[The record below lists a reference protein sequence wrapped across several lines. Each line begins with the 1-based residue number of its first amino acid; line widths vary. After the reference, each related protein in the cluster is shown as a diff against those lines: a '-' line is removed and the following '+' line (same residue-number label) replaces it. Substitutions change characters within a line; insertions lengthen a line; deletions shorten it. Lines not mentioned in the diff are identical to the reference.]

1 MANVTVAGQNYTGVN
16 SVELPKTGEAARQK
30 FIIPTGTV
38 NIAANGTVDVSQ
50 YEEAS
55 VNVPAPEPNLQ
66 QKTAT
71 PTETAQEITPDSGY
85 DGLAK
90 VTVEAVSATYVGSG
104 VARKAAEII
113 TPGTADQVIDANQ
126 YLTGEQTIRGDGDL
140 KAGNIRA
147 GVEIFGVTGS
157 YGGEGVN
164 LQEKSATP
172 STSQQVIQPDS
183 GYDGLSKVTV
193 AGDADLIPGNIKSG
207 AEIFG
212 VAGSYAGE
220 APVLQEKTATANG
233 EYTPDAGYDGLSKV
247 TVNVET
253 GGAEPVLQEKS
264 IAPTESAQAVTP
276 DVGYD
281 GLSKVNVGAISS
293 TYVGSGIT
301 KKAAATITPGAADQ
315 VIGAGQYLEGE
326 QTIPGD
332 ADLTAENI
340 RAGVEI
346 FGVAGSYSGE
356 TPALQ
361 EKTVTPAAVQQT
373 VQPDDG
379 YDGLS
384 KVTVAGDANLVAANI
399 KSGVAIFGV
408 EGAYSGNTPNLQEK
422 SITEN
427 GTYTP
432 DGGYDGFSSVT
443 VNVPTGGG
451 GLPAEIVAG
460 DTPVMMDGR
469 VVTATSSSWAET
481 AMTITIP
488 KAGTY
493 RFKWIMGDSYSGH
506 TRATRL
512 YKNGVA
518 AGTEHSGNN
527 HGDVYC
533 TDDIEC
539 AAGDVMTMYIKG
551 YRNYGNYYGTA
562 GNLVA
567 CIDWDNGF

>member
-38 NIAANGTVDVSQ
+38 SIAANGTVDVSQ

-66 QKTAT
+66 QKTAA
-71 PTETAQEITPDSGY
+71 PTESAQEITPDSGY

-90 VTVEAVSATYVGSG
+90 VTVEGVSDTYVGSG

-113 TPGTADQVIDANQ
+113 TPGTADQVIGANQ
-126 YLTGEQTIRGDGDL
+126 FLTGEQTIRGDGDL
-140 KAGNIRA
+140 KAANIRA

-172 STSQQVIQPDS
+172 SASQQVIQPDS

-220 APVLQEKTATANG
+220 APMLQEKTATANG
-233 EYTPDAGYDGLSKV
+233 EYTPDEGYDGLSKV

-253 GGAEPVLQEKS
+253 GGAEPVLQEKT

-276 DVGYD
+276 DEGYD
-281 GLSKVNVGAISS
+281 GLSRVNVGAISS

-301 KKAAATITPGAADQ
+301 KKSAATITPGTADQ
-315 VIGAGQYLEGE
+315 VIGAGQYLEGA

-346 FGVAGSYSGE
+346 FGV
-356 TPALQ
+356 
-361 EKTVTPAAVQQT
+361 
-373 VQPDDG
+373 
-379 YDGLS
+379 
-384 KVTVAGDANLVAANI
+384 
-399 KSGVAIFGV
+399 
-408 EGAYSGNTPNLQEK
+408 EGAYSGDAPNLQEK

-432 DGGYDGFSSVT
+432 DAGYDGFSGVT

-460 DTPVMMDGR
+460 DTPVICNAGAYQG
-469 VVTATSSSWAET
+469 TGTSLANSGLS
-481 AMTITIP
+481 ITIP
-488 KAGTY
+488 IAGTY
-493 RFKWIMGDSYSGH
+493 RIKWMMAGGGGSSYSIKSQI
-506 TRATRL
+506 
-512 YKNGVA
+512 YKNGTA
-518 AGTEHSGNN
+518 QGSTITTTSTQACSIDLT
-527 HGDVYC
+527 
-533 TDDIEC
+533 C
-539 AAGDVMTMYIKG
+539 AAGDVITLYFAG
-551 YRNYGNYYGTA
+551 YSYWGTTS
-562 GNLVA
+562 GGCGGLCA